1 MRIKNKIVPTL
12 TNLNLR
18 NLNDIITEIF
28 REINKVSKS
37 AEEIT
42 FRINEKGQRE
52 LIINDKGKE

>member
-37 AEEIT
+37 APPDT
-42 FRINEKGQRE
+42 
-52 LIINDKGKE
+52 GKFDAKFVPIPGAEALYG